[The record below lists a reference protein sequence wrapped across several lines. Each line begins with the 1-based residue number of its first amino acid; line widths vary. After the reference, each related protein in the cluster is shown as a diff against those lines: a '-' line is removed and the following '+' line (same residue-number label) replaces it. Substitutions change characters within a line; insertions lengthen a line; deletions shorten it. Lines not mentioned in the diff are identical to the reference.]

1 MTAIVGILN
10 KRGIAIA
17 ADSASTTQKKIINSG
32 NKMLRMSDIIPAA
45 VMIVNHSLIAGIP
58 WEVIIRWY
66 RKENGKTEFDTLQAC
81 IDDFLEF
88 VNVKALKRDDVG
100 DEKCYFD
107 EERNPDHFDITT
119 HLVFAGYGAKDSM
132 PSICELCVYGI
143 DNHKIMY
150 KKTEGYIISDKET
163 TIYAQGQYDIIRS
176 YIHGVIDDHIE
187 KLIDG
192 HIKILNNSF
201 LLLPYD
207 DSFRKSLQ
215 SDDLKSLPQDFIIRK
230 KMESIINECKKESEN
245 EWLEAIKGYNLQEM
259 ASLAE
264 NLIKAT
270 EIHKKLIGD
279 AEEVGGLIDLAII
292 TKNDGFQWLN
302 RKSWYEPSRGGQYGK
317 FGI

>member
-66 RKENGKTEFDTLQAC
+66 RKENGKTKFDTLQAC
-81 IDDFLEF
+81 IDDFLGF
-88 VNVKALKRDDVG
+88 VNYKALNRDDVG
-100 DEKCYFD
+100 DETCYFD
-107 EERNPDHFDITT
+107 EERNPDNIDITT

-132 PSICELCVYGI
+132 PSICELCIYGI

-150 KKTEGYIISDKET
+150 KKSEGYIVSDKEA
-163 TIYAQGQYDIIRS
+163 TIYAQGQKDIIRS

-187 KLIDG
+187 KLING
-192 HIKILNNSF
+192 HINILNESF
-201 LLLPYD
+201 LPLLCEYSPQEA
-207 DSFRKSLQ
+207 LQ
-215 SDDLKSLPQDFIIRK
+215 SDDLISLPPYFIIRE
-230 KMESIINECKKESEN
+230 KMESIINKCKEESEK
-245 EWLEAIKGYNLQEM
+245 EWLEAIKGYNHQEM

-270 EIHKKLIGD
+270 EIHKKIIGD